1 MSWQKGC
8 PVIVYRNT
16 LQGQQELES
25 FLSEAKDNAIENR
38 KGGCFCMCVF
48 CFVLLNT
55 TSLRVKGQTIK
66 TIYCIVE
73 EYCLLGNTIK
83 GGTVGLYSNEKEGS
97 VAEKTH
103 NPNSLKTPLES

>member
-55 TSLRVKGQTIK
+55 TSLRVKGQTFK
-66 TIYCIVE
+66 DNLLYCGRVLSIGK
-73 EYCLLGNTIK
+73 YNK
-83 GGTVGLYSNEKEGS
+83 RRYSG
-97 VAEKTH
+97 VI
-103 NPNSLKTPLES
+103 

>member
-16 LQGQQELES
+16 ASLQGQQELEN

-48 CFVLLNT
+48 CFVKHYK
-55 TSLRVKGQTIK
+55 SQSKG
-66 TIYCIVE
+66 
-73 EYCLLGNTIK
+73 
-83 GGTVGLYSNEKEGS
+83 SNI
-97 VAEKTH
+97 
-103 NPNSLKTPLES
+103 